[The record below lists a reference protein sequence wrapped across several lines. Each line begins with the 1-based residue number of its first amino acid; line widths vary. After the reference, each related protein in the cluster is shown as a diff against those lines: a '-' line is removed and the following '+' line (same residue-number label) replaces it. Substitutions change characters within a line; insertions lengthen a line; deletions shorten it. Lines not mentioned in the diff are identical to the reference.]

1 MISKEFRINNRNFIK
16 YKFLN
21 SLFLGISIGTYVIQY
36 KPLKIDDF
44 PVMGIF
50 FAILAIPIAMF
61 YSKIMTI
68 NYFYKFSLFVEVL
81 MVVWI
86 IGFLTE
92 PYSYQIALLI
102 YIFRQITFLFGDFL
116 YRAETIFIQKTE
128 ILSKIDVIKQIGN
141 ISGMIISVIFYKILE
156 NKYLIIEN
164 NTKVYYVH
172 FLLLIIQSTI
182 LFFLVKSFKK
192 NKN

>member
-182 LFFLVKSFKK
+182 LFFLVKSFEK